1 VLVVL
6 LVLGLRYRA
15 STTATPGGRFG
26 AAGGPL
32 TVGVAKVTVGD
43 IPITVNALGTVTP
56 LATVTVHPQINGPL
70 VKIAFTEGQIVKAGD
85 LLALIDPRPFQ
96 AALDQAQGQ
105 LKHDQALLANAKIDL
120 QRYKTLLAQESVSD
134 QTYATQVSLVE
145 QDEATVAYDQAA
157 VETARLNL
165 SYTRITSPVTGRV
178 GLRQVD
184 IGNLLQAISST
195 VVIVTQMQ
203 PMSVLFT
210 VPEDNV
216 NDVLDH
222 LHRGEKLT
230 VEAYDRSL
238 TNKIATGT
246 LTNSDNE
253 IDNSKLELFP
263 NQFVNAHLILETL
276 HDQTVVSGAGVQ
288 TGAQGS
294 YVYVVNADSTV
305 SMRSVVTG
313 PTAGDLISITKG
325 LTAGQTVVIDG
336 ADQLRDGAKVVVP
349 QGGAVAGANGGAA
362 RPHRDGS
369 GGAYSGQHRQRS
381 SGSSSG
387 SDSGATPG
395 ASGRPGAAPSAG
407 NPAP

>member
-1 VLVVL
+1 
-6 LVLGLRYRA
+6 
-15 STTATPGGRFG
+15 
-26 AAGGPL
+26 
-32 TVGVAKVTVGD
+32 
-43 IPITVNALGTVTP
+43 
-56 LATVTVHPQINGPL
+56 
-70 VKIAFTEGQIVKAGD
+70 
-85 LLALIDPRPFQ
+85 
-96 AALDQAQGQ
+96 
-105 LKHDQALLANAKIDL
+105 
-120 QRYKTLLAQESVSD
+120 
-134 QTYATQVSLVE
+134 
-145 QDEATVAYDQAA
+145 
-157 VETARLNL
+157 
-165 SYTRITSPVTGRV
+165 
-178 GLRQVD
+178 
-184 IGNLLQAISST
+184 
-195 VVIVTQMQ
+195 MQ

-253 IDNSKLELFP
+253 IDTTTGTLKLRALFDNSKLELFP

-381 SGSSSG
+381 SGSNSG